1 MHRKCLKMNKK
12 FLLLLFCFIS
22 EIVNSQELSF
32 DYLIEST
39 RISGEKYT
47 GFQFY
52 NSKTQ
57 QVFSVR
63 KHNQKFIGSLSDVE
77 RKLLHYF
84 YIYEKDGKYNAV
96 YSDSYTYNPVLT
108 VLKENIESTNNIE
121 VNKIGDLNY
130 DINVFKSNRSKKS
143 KISVDVTLEKSA
155 FSFFEIF
162 IDSPESLSISEKLEK
177 KVNEYGCCYWIAKY
191 KVIYRKNNE
200 VSVINSFNKADLKL
214 IIPNKLNIKHLQSS
228 NSQ

>member
-1 MHRKCLKMNKK
+1 MNKK

-130 DINVFKSNRSKKS
+130 DINVFKS
-143 KISVDVTLEKSA
+143 
-155 FSFFEIF
+155 
-162 IDSPESLSISEKLEK
+162 IDQK
-177 KVNEYGCCYWIAKY
+177 KV
-191 KVIYRKNNE
+191 
-200 VSVINSFNKADLKL
+200 KL
-214 IIPNKLNIKHLQSS
+214 V
-228 NSQ
+228 